1 MTSRVSTG
9 PESRHQHGRS
19 QRGQGWDQGKESKA
33 LIPGSRTLRHREKY
47 CFNAILL
54 KIKIN
59 AKRPQ

>member
-9 PESRHQHGRS
+9 PESRHQHGRP

-33 LIPGSRTLRHREKY
+33 LIPGSRKLVSERNTALM
-47 CFNAILL
+47 LL
-54 KIKIN
+54 KIEIN